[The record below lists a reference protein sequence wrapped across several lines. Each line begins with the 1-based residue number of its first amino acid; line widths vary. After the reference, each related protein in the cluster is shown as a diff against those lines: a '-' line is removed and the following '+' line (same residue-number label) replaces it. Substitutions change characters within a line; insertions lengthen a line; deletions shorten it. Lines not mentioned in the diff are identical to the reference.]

1 MLMPF
6 MRAASKTVVPAGT
19 RTGWP
24 SRVKSTRPAGVLAVV
39 ILRAN
44 SHALGFAGA
53 RSGCKTNAA
62 RALAVQNVGV
72 NIGAKV
78 FQNGLNRRR
87 RDLAEAADRSETH
100 GLREFVEE
108 REVGAIL
115 RFGHAALRPAPEHVG
130 HLLRANAAG
139 NTLAAGLVA
148 IEAHGVEGHVQHA
161 GGVVADDDGARPQH
175 GAGFGEGFEI
185 EPHVDHRSGK
195 IAGRRAGR
203 SEGFQLTARRPRS
216 EEHTSELQSRGHLVC
231 RLLLEKKIY

>member
-53 RSGCKTNAA
+53 RSGCKTSAA

-72 NIGAKV
+72 NFGGKE

-87 RDLAEAADRSETH
+87 RDLAEAADGRETD
-100 GLREFVEE
+100 GLG
-108 REVGAIL
+108 EVAGAW
-115 RFGHAALRPAPEHVG
+115 
-130 HLLRANAAG
+130 
-139 NTLAAGLVA
+139 
-148 IEAHGVEGHVQHA
+148 EA
-161 GGVVADDDGARPQH
+161 
-175 GAGFGEGFEI
+175 
-185 EPHVDHRSGK
+185 
-195 IAGRRAGR
+195 
-203 SEGFQLTARRPRS
+203 
-216 EEHTSELQSRGHLVC
+216 
-231 RLLLEKKIY
+231 